1 MFISYI
7 NAKISIK
14 YLKQLNILTAFQIFV
29 VLFQLWLLSQPSSYF
44 QELTT
49 GYTYTILS
57 FKEQNPLWEES

>member
-29 VLFQLWLLSQPSSYF
+29 VLFQLWLLSQSSSYF

-49 GYTYTILS
+49 GYMYTILS